1 MLLSATSD
9 AGACH
14 VIHSCAEEDISWKT
28 KLLAVAAGKI
38 VNILLMSHA
47 AIPIAVLNLF
57 TWPFDAMGMGASVR
71 REPKPAAQELARDQS
86 GQADSGIHQ
95 QPDEPPVADK
105 PAAAEAEKETGVQ
118 TSTASPAPEPQEVVQ
133 VAPEP
138 AVSAEPAAG
147 AGAAASSALA
157 KAVEAENWAEAEQLL
172 NERPEECDVNAR
184 TADWNYSLLRAS
196 AEEGAESVCRL
207 LLAKQAD
214 VNARDQNNMTPLM
227 GCVVGG
233 DFSGIVSLLLEA
245 RADAAAVTD
254 DGFTALKWATRLNR
268 EATIALLRDAGMTGE
283 DSAFA

>member
-1 MLLSATSD
+1 
-9 AGACH
+9 
-14 VIHSCAEEDISWKT
+14 
-28 KLLAVAAGKI
+28 
-38 VNILLMSHA
+38 
-47 AIPIAVLNLF
+47 
-57 TWPFDAMGMGASVR
+57 MGMGASVR

-86 GQADSGIHQ
+86 GQEESGIRQ
-95 QPDEPPVADK
+95 QSDEPPVADK
-105 PAAAEAEKETGVQ
+105 PGAAEVEEVCVSQEERGKHRDEETGVQ
-118 TSTASPAPEPQEVVQ
+118 ANTTSPAPEPQEVVQ

-138 AVSAEPAAG
+138 ASSPEPVADG
-147 AGAAASSALA
+147 GGAAASSSALV

-268 EATIALLRDAGMTGE
+268 DASIALLRDAGMTGE
-283 DSAFA
+283 VSAFA

>member
-1 MLLSATSD
+1 
-9 AGACH
+9 
-14 VIHSCAEEDISWKT
+14 
-28 KLLAVAAGKI
+28 
-38 VNILLMSHA
+38 
-47 AIPIAVLNLF
+47 
-57 TWPFDAMGMGASVR
+57 MGMGASVR
-71 REPKPAAQELARDQS
+71 REPKPAAQELARDES
-86 GQADSGIHQ
+86 GQAESGIRQ
-95 QPDEPPVADK
+95 QSDAPPVADK
-105 PAAAEAEKETGVQ
+105 PAAAEVEEDTGVQ
-118 TSTASPAPEPQEVVQ
+118 ANTISPAPEPQEVVQ

-138 AVSAEPAAG
+138 AISPEPVAG
-147 AGAAASSALA
+147 GGGAAASSSALV

-254 DGFTALKWATRLNR
+254 DGFTALKWATRPGPE
-268 EATIALLRDAGMTGE
+268 EAKALLEGQG
-283 DSAFA
+283 DSACDPTRSVEDGHARNSEIS